1 MKRSEALVLGF
12 VAFLCVFLLFGILYA
27 SVDDFRF
34 MNPFWNGYS
43 RLNSLLS
50 PSTVQDLTGLGE
62 IMNPIDSILF
72 VIGPS
77 QNFIDEEVLGVKW
90 FLANGG
96 ILLIA
101 DDFGSANNL
110 LTGLDMSTY
119 FSDFMMLDTL
129 YRLENSKFCRIVTF
143 SFSPITHNV
152 SALAF
157 NYPTVLANL
166 DTEVDILAYSSPFS
180 YLDLNMN
187 GSPDD
192 SEPTGPFPV
201 IIEVKHGEG
210 DLVML
215 SDSSMF
221 INSMLDKDDNAA
233 FLLNLVGERNVYVD
247 ISHWEPS
254 LFTQFKLLLNQIY
267 FSFSKIYFFT
277 SGLEVKYTLLSL
289 VSVVIFRVRG
299 RRNRIEVED
308 DGDELEEMV
317 KAHPDW
323 NRETLIKLNDLR
335 DKIGN

>member
-1 MKRSEALVLGF
+1 MRRIEALVLGLE
-12 VAFLCVFLLFGILYA
+12 AFLFIVVLFGSVYA

-62 IMNPIDSILF
+62 IMTPVESVLF

-77 QNFIDEEVLGVKW
+77 QNFMDEEVLGVKW
-90 FLANGG
+90 FLENGG
-96 ILLIA
+96 VLLVA
-101 DDFGSANNL
+101 DDFGSANDL
-110 LTGLDMSTY
+110 LAGLDMSTHI
-119 FSDFMMLDTL
+119 SDFMMLDTL
-129 YRLENSKFCRIVTF
+129 YRLENSKFSRIVTF
-143 SFSPITHNV
+143 SFSPITNNV
-152 SALAF
+152 SALSF

-166 DTEVDILAYSSPFS
+166 DLEVDILAYSSPFS
-180 YLDLNMN
+180 YLDLDMN
-187 GSPDD
+187 GSPDEG
-192 SEPTGPFPV
+192 EPTGPFPV
-201 IIEVKHGEG
+201 IIEVKQGEG
-210 DLVML
+210 ILVIL
-215 SDSSMF
+215 SDSSIF
-221 INSMLDKDDNAA
+221 INSMLEKDDNTA
-233 FLLNLVGERNVYVD
+233 FLLNLVGERDVYVD

-289 VSVVIFRVRG
+289 VSVVIFRVRW

-308 DGDELEEMV
+308 DDELEEMV

-323 NRETLIKLNDLR
+323 NRETLIKLNNLR
-335 DKIGN
+335 AKIEN